1 VRTELPDAP
10 KALPLSPPATDEHHA
25 APPPV
30 SASQPASIIWPPQG
44 GDDAD
49 DDFFGVKIGG
59 ARIGSRQLLL
69 ILFGLLGLVGIGA
82 LAVAIFSGPAER
94 QYATLEIISI
104 PSGGRVSVDG
114 KAMGVTPVALERV
127 PLGRPLVLRVELDRH
142 EAWQRKEQFEEAKQV
157 KVVASLKQILGSLTV
172 ESNPL
177 GAEVFVN
184 NRSVGKTPLV
194 HELSPFDDGFV
205 EVRKQGYKPS
215 RQPLEWKGQ
224 RKVALQFEL
233 QPARE

>member
-1 VRTELPDAP
+1 VRTEAP
-10 KALPLSPPATDEHHA
+10 PEVQKALPLTPPETGEHRA
-25 APPPV
+25 IQPPV
-30 SASQPASIIWPPQG
+30 SESQPASVVWPPRAE
-44 GDDAD
+44 DD
-49 DDFFGVKIGG
+49 DDFFGVKIGST
-59 ARIGSRQLLL
+59 RIGRRQLLL
-69 ILFGLLGLVGIGA
+69 LLFGLAGLVGLGA
-82 LAVAIFSGPAER
+82 LLVAVFSPPPGR

-114 KAMGVTPVALERV
+114 KTMGVTPVALERV

-142 EAWQRKEQFEEAKQV
+142 EAWQREERFEEPRQV
-157 KVVASLKQILGSLTV
+157 KVVASLKPILGSLTV
-172 ESNPL
+172 DSVPV

-205 EVRKQGYKPS
+205 EVRKQGYRPE

-224 RKVALQFEL
+224 RKVGLTFEL
-233 QPARE
+233 QPAKE